1 METKSFYALIS
12 LRLKVDDLFSLSKST
27 IEVASPVRDSIGLVP
42 SAILAQLETD
52 NNAMGVQLKKSAKSG
67 LTVQVTELDLDC
79 DDRLSEVKR
88 NVSTNLLGRN
98 PEKKAA
104 AEALKIFLNPYWN
117 TDTKP
122 LITQIS
128 LTKEMFAKFNA
139 NETLTTHA
147 ATIGITDMMAG
158 LEAANTALSTLYQT
172 RNEQVSA
179 LNGPSSSSLKS
190 ATAKSYEHFCIA
202 VEQAVNCTPSAILTT
217 LFNQMDELRK
227 AYARLIHK
235 KDKEEEASPT
245 ETK

>member
-1 METKSFYALIS
+1 MQTTEFRPVHLNNLTI
-12 LRLKVDDLFSLSKST
+12 DNLFSLTKST
-27 IEVASPVRDSIGLVP
+27 IEVAGPVRESIGELP
-42 SAILAQLETD
+42 NAILNQLETD
-52 NNAMGVQLKKSAKSG
+52 NNAMGLQLKKAFKSG
-67 LTVQVTELDLDC
+67 LTPQVTELDLDC

-122 LITQIS
+122 LITQVS

-147 ATIGITDMMAG
+147 ATIGIADMMAG
-158 LEAANTALSTLYQT
+158 LEAANTALSALYQT

-179 LNGPSSSSLKS
+179 LDGPSASSLKS
-190 ATAKSYEHFCIA
+190 ATSKSYEHFCIA
-202 VEQAVNCTPSAILTT
+202 VEQAVNYTPSAILTT

-235 KDKEEEASPT
+235 KDKEEEATST
-245 ETK
+245 EPK

>member
-79 DDRLSEVKR
+79 NDRFAEVKR
-88 NVSTNLLGRN
+88 NISTNLLGRN

-104 AEALKIFLNPYWN
+104 SEALKIFLDPYWD
-117 TDTKP
+117 TDKRP
-122 LITQIS
+122 LNTQIS

-147 ATIGITDMMAG
+147 ATIGITDMMTG
-158 LEAANTALSTLYQT
+158 LETANAELSTLYQT

-179 LNGPSSSSLKS
+179 VEGPSASSLKS
-190 ATAKSYEHFCIA
+190 ATAKSYDHFCTA
-202 VEQAVNCTPSAILTT
+202 VEQAATYTPSDVLTT

-227 AYARLIHK
+227 KYARLAHK
-235 KDKEEEASPT
+235 TVKEEVATPAKAE
-245 ETK
+245 